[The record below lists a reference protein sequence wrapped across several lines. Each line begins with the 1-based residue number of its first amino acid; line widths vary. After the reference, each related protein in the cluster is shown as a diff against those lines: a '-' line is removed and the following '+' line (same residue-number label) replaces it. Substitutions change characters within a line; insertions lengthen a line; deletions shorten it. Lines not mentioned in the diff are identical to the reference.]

1 MPLLDKLQRRFGRFG
16 VPHVT
21 EALIAGQVLVY
32 VVFQTRPTVVADIA
46 LVPRQA
52 LDGQAW
58 RLLSFVFEP
67 PFTNLLFALF
77 AWYLF
82 YLMGTVL
89 ENTWGALRYN
99 LFLLVGWLATVAASF
114 LQLDQPASVRFLGG
128 SVFLAFAYL
137 YPNFELLLFLCCR

>member
-46 LVPRQA
+46 LVPRRA

-89 ENTWGALRYN
+89 ENTWGACATTCSSWWAGWRRWPPRFCSSTSRRRSASWGDRY
-99 LFLLVGWLATVAASF
+99 FWPSPISIPTS
-114 LQLDQPASVRFLGG
+114 SCCC
-128 SVFLAFAYL
+128 S
-137 YPNFELLLFLCCR
+137 LCCR